1 MKKKLTLL
9 IISSLAVGLLT
20 SCGEQKSIDNNIG
33 NEISSKMV
41 EETKDEYKF
50 DIEKD
55 LTKEVNTAREV
66 IADEIF
72 DTIYI
77 TYTNNSNIEVFGID
91 VDVNV
96 ESVHGKVTEN
106 KNRNSFKDNLKL
118 IKGQS
123 VTLDMP
129 CDEIKKYNI
138 TDITITEHNKE
149 TNKYRDIQ
157 YNYNTKQYTYGEWK

>member
-9 IISSLAVGLLT
+9 IISSLAVGLFG
-20 SCGEQKSIDNNIG
+20 CGEQKSIDNNIG
-33 NEISSKMV
+33 NEISSEVV

-55 LTKEVNTAREV
+55 LTKEIKVEREK
-66 IADEIF
+66 IAGEIF

-77 TYTNNSNIEVFGID
+77 TYTNNSDIEIFGID
-91 VDVNV
+91 VDINV
-96 ESVHGKVTEN
+96 ESTHGKVTEN

-123 VTLDMP
+123 VILNIP

-138 TDITITEHNKE
+138 IDITITEHNKE
-149 TNKYRDIQ
+149 TNKYRNIQ